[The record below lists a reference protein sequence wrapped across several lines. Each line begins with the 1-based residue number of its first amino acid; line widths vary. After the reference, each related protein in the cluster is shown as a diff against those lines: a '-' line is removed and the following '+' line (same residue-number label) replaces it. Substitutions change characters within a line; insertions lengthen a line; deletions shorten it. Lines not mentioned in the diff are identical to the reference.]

1 MKYTT
6 VPDYLDL
13 MKQKYDLRSERNQ
26 EYRKCTLLILDEMG
40 NKKSDWDKDILRNLI
55 SYRMSEFRPII
66 YVGNCPMKELAGDSQ
81 MIALIE
87 DASCK
92 VGLPPVAVRH
102 ELAEER
108 KNKILQKAIQKQ
120 DKETIF

>member
-1 MKYTT
+1 
-6 VPDYLDL
+6 
-13 MKQKYDLRSERNQ
+13 
-26 EYRKCTLLILDEMG
+26 
-40 NKKSDWDKDILRNLI
+40 
-55 SYRMSEFRPII
+55 
-66 YVGNCPMKELAGDSQ
+66 MKELAGDSQ